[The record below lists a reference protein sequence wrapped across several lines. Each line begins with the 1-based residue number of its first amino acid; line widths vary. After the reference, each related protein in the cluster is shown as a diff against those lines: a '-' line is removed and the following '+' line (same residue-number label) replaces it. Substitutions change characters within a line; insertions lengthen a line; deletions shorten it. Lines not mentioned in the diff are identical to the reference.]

1 MNERFVLQR
10 VRDAS
15 RKAGQRSE
23 TATRVRSGQGIPVGG
38 GPGGPA
44 STGGQAAE
52 ERYDR
57 SDPVLRV
64 EREALKLVVQVP
76 ALVGPAF
83 DDLGTEAFSVPA
95 HQRLAAL
102 VARCGGV
109 GSAGRPRDWAASL
122 IEEAPDDR
130 ARAFLR
136 ELAVEQVRVAGDID
150 EEYVEVILA
159 RVAEL
164 AVGRQITAAKARLQ
178 RMNPVDEQAE
188 YGRLFGDLMAL
199 EQRRQALLRRATGG

>member
-1 MNERFVLQR
+1 M
-10 VRDAS
+10 
-15 RKAGQRSE
+15 
-23 TATRVRSGQGIPVGG
+23 
-38 GPGGPA
+38 
-44 STGGQAAE
+44 
-52 ERYDR
+52 
-57 SDPVLRV
+57 
-64 EREALKLVVQVP
+64 EREALKLAVQVP
-76 ALVGPAF
+76 ALAGPAF

-109 GSAGRPRDWAASL
+109 SGAGRPRDWPARL

-150 EEYVEVILA
+150 EAYVEVVLA